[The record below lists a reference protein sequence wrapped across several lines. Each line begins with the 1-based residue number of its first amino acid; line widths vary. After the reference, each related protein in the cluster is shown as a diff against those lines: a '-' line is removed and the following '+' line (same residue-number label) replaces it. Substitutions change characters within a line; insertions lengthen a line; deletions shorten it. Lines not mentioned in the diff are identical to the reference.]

1 MGEGSRGLGKNQRGL
16 RVGCCEM
23 LGDYYDD
30 SSVKENLNL
39 LLRLTWVE
47 ANVDSK
53 MTKGQGFLKGFFKG
67 CVCWG
72 LPQQVFSNNRLH
84 KTYQGG
90 YTRSVHSR
98 IVRRLREIQGSRED
112 RVDSS

>member
-23 LGDYYDD
+23 VGDYYDD

-47 ANVDSK
+47 ASIDSE
-53 MTKGQGFLKGFFKG
+53 TLKGQGSLKGFFKG
-67 CVCWG
+67 TWA
-72 LPQQVFSNNRLH
+72 
-84 KTYQGG
+84 GG
-90 YTRSVHSR
+90 FRSKS
-98 IVRRLREIQGSRED
+98 
-112 RVDSS
+112 